1 MNKKSQLGE
10 KDTAELTRVHES
22 EVQTVVDPATI
33 SALVSAGALV
43 LDFVGHLVGG
53 KTGAALS
60 GLSAQINGL
69 NTQLMT
75 IAAKAQEIIM
85 KVEDAITAVDSQS
98 LAMASPVHDQVLA
111 YSSAFPQ
118 GVPARADTK
127 NPNYIFADSNSKTA
141 ISYFQDIGPARGPIA
156 FMPSLC
162 HVTNTRLEVAVSC
175 WQCWW
180 LQSDPVYPNYTNEI
194 NVSAGHLAQK
204 IQMATPGCGAK
215 VVVKAIKGKVQ
226 CQGRR

>member
-69 NTQLMT
+69 NN
-75 IAAKAQEIIM
+75 AA
-85 KVEDAITAVDSQS
+85 DD
-98 LAMASPVHDQVLA
+98 DRR
-111 YSSAFPQ
+111 Q
-118 GVPARADTK
+118 GAGDHHEGGGRDH
-127 NPNYIFADSNSKTA
+127 
-141 ISYFQDIGPARGPIA
+141 RGRFTVA
-156 FMPSLC
+156 GDGF
-162 HVTNTRLEVAVSC
+162 TR
-175 WQCWW
+175 
-180 LQSDPVYPNYTNEI
+180 P
-194 NVSAGHLAQK
+194 
-204 IQMATPGCGAK
+204 
-215 VVVKAIKGKVQ
+215 
-226 CQGRR
+226 